1 MFKHIELKNYKTH
14 KLTKLDIQDVTL
26 LIGNNNSG
34 KSNLLSG
41 IRFFSSLIRRIKPSE
56 DHAKDD
62 QMIVNEQ
69 EFLSN
74 IYKLAGLD
82 EGMSISLSWEKPVG
96 NIIYNMELYRDYR
109 FNIIIGVRC
118 REDITVNIQG
128 EPEKRFDHG
137 FDSPSNR
144 LALRGNIDATS
155 ELTETQ
161 KNLCRIFFDDF
172 DSIYAYHLQPSFIK
186 RSSPLIKT
194 ENETVGYDFSELEEQ
209 KLFEKQR
216 RGERA
221 TQIPSLLG
229 YEGENFQDL
238 IRHIKEH
245 NDPIFQ
251 RIIFSLRRIQ
261 PSFHGIYYDK
271 EQNQL
276 YWQFD
281 VKGSLQDFPTEEV
294 SDGLIKAAVIS
305 LLTSLQPYGPSFILL
320 EEIENGINPGNIQ
333 EFMRLIWQA
342 TNNKGRRGGTQ
353 FILTSHS
360 PSVLREFNDLLDH
373 VYIVRL
379 NANTLVSDV
388 TNLSDALDMLMRIG
402 GMRDDES
409 IEREGEKL
417 IKIPKHELTDLWYSG
432 TIG

>member
-14 KLTKLDIQDVTL
+14 KSTKLDLQDVTL

-41 IRFFSSLIRRIKPSE
+41 ISFFSSLIRRSKPSE

-62 QMIVNEQ
+62 QKVVGEQ

-74 IYKLAGLD
+74 IYKFASHG
-82 EGMSISLSWEKPVG
+82 EGMSISLSWEDPIIG
-96 NIIYNMELYRDYR
+96 NVIYNMELYLDYNFSNR
-109 FNIIIGVRC
+109 VRC
-118 REDITVNIQG
+118 REDITVSIPG
-128 EPEKRFDHG
+128 ELEERFKHG
-137 FDSPSNR
+137 YDKPSNR

-155 ELTETQ
+155 ENNFYKT
-161 KNLCRIFFDDF
+161 LCESFFDDF
-172 DSIYAYHLQPSFIK
+172 DSFFAYHLQPSFIK
-186 RSSPLIKT
+186 QNGSAIDT
-194 ENETVGYDFSELEEQ
+194 NDETVEYNIFEGAEQ
-209 KLFEKQR
+209 DKLLGGK
-216 RGERA
+216 RA
-221 TQIPSLLG
+221 AQIPSLLG
-229 YEGENFQDL
+229 YEGGNFQDL
-238 IRHIKEH
+238 IRQIKEH
-245 NDPIFQ
+245 NDQIFQ
-251 RIIFSLRRIQ
+251 KIIFSLRRIQ
-261 PSFHGIYYDK
+261 PSFHGIYYNE

-281 VKGSLQDFPTEEV
+281 VKGDLQDFPTEAV

-305 LLTSLQPYGPSFILL
+305 LLTSLWPNSPSLILL

-342 TNNKGRRGGTQ
+342 TNNKDKRGGTQ

-373 VYIVRL
+373 LYIVRL
-379 NANTLVSDV
+379 NVNTLVSDV

-402 GMRDDES
+402 AMHDDVLT
-409 IEREGEKL
+409 EREGEKL